1 MATERQDYSVEA
13 LLSFLDWAA
22 TKGKMN
28 QRTAEGRKVACNR
41 LFSVLDEDE
50 RADVRTLDLDDIAA
64 RFHNLQGTSYTQSSL
79 REYRRRVE
87 KAITDFLEWKKDP
100 SSWRPS
106 TASPKTRDKGE
117 RSETLRSEKPRG
129 TGSSVQPRSIPP
141 SWSPTEQPVY
151 PYPLRPEVTV
161 LISNLPRDLTLAE
174 ARRLGAF
181 LQTLAVDYSPNA

>member
-1 MATERQDYSVEA
+1 MATEPQDYSVEA

-129 TGSSVQPRSIPP
+129 TGSSVQPRS
-141 SWSPTEQPVY
+141 
-151 PYPLRPEVTV
+151 
-161 LISNLPRDLTLAE
+161 
-174 ARRLGAF
+174 
-181 LQTLAVDYSPNA
+181 